1 MARAKISLIGGG
13 QIGGNLALLAA
24 QKELGD
30 IVIFDI
36 PKAEGMVKGKALDL
50 MQLKPHDGYDA
61 NISGTSDWKDLTD
74 SDVFIITAG
83 LPRKP
88 GMDREDLLEINL
100 GIMTDVAENIKEYS
114 PNAFVIVVSNPLDA
128 MVYAFYKVSQLKKNM
143 VVGMAGALDSAR
155 FRAFIAM
162 EVGCSV
168 QDVTCMVLGGHGDT
182 MVPITRFGTVGGV
195 PIESLIN
202 PDRLEEIVNRTR
214 FAGGE
219 IVKLFGNGSAFY
231 APAQSAIEM
240 AESYLRDK
248 KRIIPCAS
256 LCEGE
261 FGINGYFIGVPS
273 VIGSGGV
280 ENILEFSLTEEEKF
294 ELKNTLEAV
303 KKTAKDFINAR
314 KSDRIG
320 ILVFAGESFIQ
331 CPLTIDKEVLL
342 ALMDD
347 IQVAEQ
353 SYDGTAIGMAIANAT
368 NRLRNSDAKSKVMI
382 LLSDGSNNAG
392 ELDPLTSADLASNF
406 DIKIYTIGAG
416 TNQDV
421 SFIPGRGYIRNE
433 IDEVTL
439 KSIANRTNGKY
450 FRATNVVG
458 LEDVYKTIDELERT
472 EIEIKEFTRYKELFG
487 WLLIPAMII
496 GLGGHTIDR
505 TIFRK
510 QL

>member
-1 MARAKISLIGGG
+1 MERAKISLIGGG

-50 MQLKPHDGYDA
+50 MQLRPHDGYDA
-61 NISGTSDWKDLTD
+61 NISGTSNWKDLKD

-100 GIMTDVAENIKEYS
+100 GIMTDVAENIKKYS
-114 PNAFVIVVSNPLDA
+114 PNAFVIIVSNPLDA

-182 MVPITRFGTVGGV
+182 MVPITRVGTVGGV
-195 PIESLIN
+195 PIESLIE
-202 PDRLEEIVNRTR
+202 PDKLEEIVNRTR

-273 VIGSGGV
+273 MIGKNGV
-280 ENILEFSLTEEEKF
+280 EKILEFELRDDEKSA
-294 ELKNTLEAV
+294 LDNTLKAV
-303 KKTAKDFINAR
+303 KKT
-314 KSDRIG
+314 
-320 ILVFAGESFIQ
+320 
-331 CPLTIDKEVLL
+331 VLETKL
-342 ALMDD
+342 
-347 IQVAEQ
+347 
-353 SYDGTAIGMAIANAT
+353 
-368 NRLRNSDAKSKVMI
+368 
-382 LLSDGSNNAG
+382 
-392 ELDPLTSADLASNF
+392 
-406 DIKIYTIGAG
+406 
-416 TNQDV
+416 
-421 SFIPGRGYIRNE
+421 
-433 IDEVTL
+433 
-439 KSIANRTNGKY
+439 
-450 FRATNVVG
+450 
-458 LEDVYKTIDELERT
+458 
-472 EIEIKEFTRYKELFG
+472 
-487 WLLIPAMII
+487 
-496 GLGGHTIDR
+496 
-505 TIFRK
+505 
-510 QL
+510 

>member
-128 MVYAFYKVSQLKKNM
+128 MVYAFYKVSQLKNNM

-182 MVPITRFGTVGGV
+182 MVPITRVGTVGGV

-273 VIGSGGV
+273 MIGKNGV
-280 ENILEFSLTEEEKF
+280 EKILEFELRDDEKSA
-294 ELKNTLEAV
+294 LDNTLEAV
-303 KKTAKDFINAR
+303 KKT
-314 KSDRIG
+314 
-320 ILVFAGESFIQ
+320 
-331 CPLTIDKEVLL
+331 VLETKL
-342 ALMDD
+342 
-347 IQVAEQ
+347 
-353 SYDGTAIGMAIANAT
+353 
-368 NRLRNSDAKSKVMI
+368 
-382 LLSDGSNNAG
+382 
-392 ELDPLTSADLASNF
+392 
-406 DIKIYTIGAG
+406 
-416 TNQDV
+416 
-421 SFIPGRGYIRNE
+421 
-433 IDEVTL
+433 
-439 KSIANRTNGKY
+439 
-450 FRATNVVG
+450 
-458 LEDVYKTIDELERT
+458 
-472 EIEIKEFTRYKELFG
+472 
-487 WLLIPAMII
+487 
-496 GLGGHTIDR
+496 
-505 TIFRK
+505 
-510 QL
+510 